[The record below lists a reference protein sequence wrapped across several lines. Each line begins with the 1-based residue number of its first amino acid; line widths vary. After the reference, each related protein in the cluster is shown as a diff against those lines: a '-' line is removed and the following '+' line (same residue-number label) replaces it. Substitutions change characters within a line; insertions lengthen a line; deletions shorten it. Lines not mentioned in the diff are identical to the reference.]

1 MKTLAVVVLNY
12 NGKEHLNTF
21 LPSVVQHAKPY
32 DVYVIDNASLD
43 DSIDQLKRH
52 FPSVNIL
59 SLPSNYGFA
68 KGYNEGLKPLE
79 NLYEHYLILN
89 SDVEVTPGFITPL
102 LDRITHENV
111 ASVQPKVL
119 SWKNKSLFE
128 HAGASGGF
136 LDRNGFPFCRGRIF
150 QECEEDLGQYEDAIP
165 VFWTSGA
172 CMLVKSSL
180 FHALGG
186 FDEDFEAHMEEIDWC
201 WRAQHLGYEVWIE
214 PKAIVYH
221 LGGGTL
227 SNESPRKTF
236 LNFRNNLFMLTKN
249 SQGFWLGR
257 LWIRMVWDGIAA
269 FQFLITGKVRL
280 FFSVFNA
287 HMAFYAGF
295 MRNVKKRSIPKN
307 QTVKGHY
314 SGNIVIDFY
323 LRKKRKFSSID
334 L

>member
-1 MKTLAVVVLNY
+1 MLDTSTQWDDSINLGAELKFVPFAYIEVSFFSAISHNLGLHSQKQISLKPRVAIVILNF
-12 NGKEHLNTF
+12 NGVHHLRSF
-21 LPSVVQHAKPY
+21 LPSVMATQYEHLEIVVA
-32 DVYVIDNASLD
+32 DNGSTD
-43 DSIDQLKRH
+43 NSIDVIKNEFAQVTLITHSK
-52 FPSVNIL
+52 NE
-59 SLPSNYGFA
+59 GFA
-68 KGYNEGLKPLE
+68 GGYNEGLKPLE

-119 SWKNKSLFE
+119 SWKNKCLFE

-150 QECEEDLGQYEDAIP
+150 QECEEDLGQYDDAIP

-249 SQGFWLGR
+249 SQG
-257 LWIRMVWDGIAA
+257 
-269 FQFLITGKVRL
+269 
-280 FFSVFNA
+280 
-287 HMAFYAGF
+287 
-295 MRNVKKRSIPKN
+295 
-307 QTVKGHY
+307 
-314 SGNIVIDFY
+314 
-323 LRKKRKFSSID
+323 
-334 L
+334 